1 MLSEGDCESPGSS
14 LRHDISEEWS
24 GRLKTTKGKIV
35 GENFFESKEEKT

>member
-1 MLSEGDCESPGSS
+1 M
-14 LRHDISEEWS
+14 RQNVAEEWT